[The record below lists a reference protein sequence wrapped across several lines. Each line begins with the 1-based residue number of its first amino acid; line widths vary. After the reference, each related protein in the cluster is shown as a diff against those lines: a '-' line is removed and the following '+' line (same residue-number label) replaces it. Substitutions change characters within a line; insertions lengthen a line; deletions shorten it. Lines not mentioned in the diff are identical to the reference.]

1 MRCPFCLNEVAGFIE
16 ETDATGRPLL
26 VCPEPACREQGEER
40 GCGERAYHPGI
51 MTETDF
57 HRAVEAVLARIDSA
71 LDAHDQLD
79 VSLEGGVLTVECPDA
94 SRIIVNRQ
102 TPNREIWVAARS
114 GGHHFRWDGNAW
126 RDTREG
132 TELFAAL
139 SKLVSAHSGQ
149 SVRLAP

>member
-1 MRCPFCLNEVAGFIE
+1 LRRRVGELE
-16 ETDATGRPLL
+16 RPLL
-26 VCPEPACREQGEER
+26 AAACREQGEER

-71 LDAHDQLD
+71 LDAHDDLD
-79 VSLEGGVLTVECPDA
+79 VSLEEGVLTVECPDA

-114 GGHHFRWDGNAW
+114 GGFHYAHRDGEW
-126 RDTREG
+126 RDTRTSE
-132 TELFAAL
+132 ELFAAL
-139 SKLVSAHSGQ
+139 ARLIEAQ
-149 SVRLAP
+149 SDVQVAFN